1 MEEWITYYVT
11 PNPKTF
17 QISEIYINLDLA
29 SSSKLPNVAVIKLE
43 SPFLT
48 NIPSRNPV
56 LRNQDLQI
64 KLG

>member
-29 SSSKLPNVAVIKLE
+29 KSSKLPNVAVIKLE

-48 NIPSRNPV
+48 NTPSRNPV